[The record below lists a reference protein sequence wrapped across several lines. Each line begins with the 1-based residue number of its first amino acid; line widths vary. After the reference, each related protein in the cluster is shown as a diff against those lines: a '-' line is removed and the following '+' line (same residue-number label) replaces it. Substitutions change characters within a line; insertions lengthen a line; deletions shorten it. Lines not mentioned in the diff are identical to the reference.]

1 MKTRSVIALVGL
13 AIGFAVP
20 TFAQDQNAVD
30 PKTRQEIEA
39 VGMQY
44 GEAFNKH
51 DAAAVAALYTQ
62 DAVRVA
68 DWPGGQSSVGR
79 EAIKTAFEVQFAG
92 MSPRAV
98 GKSIQM
104 YAIDDRIAAISEFS
118 QGFVHG
124 HTVKIYV
131 RDADTW
137 KIRMEFT
144 TARRWESILPKKE
157 Q

>member
-1 MKTRSVIALVGL
+1 MRLLVTLAVL
-13 AIGFAVP
+13 AISSALP
-20 TFAQDQNAVD
+20 TFAQEQTAVD
-30 PKTRQEIEA
+30 PQTRQEIEA
-39 VGMQY
+39 VEMQY

-68 DWPGGQSSVGR
+68 DWSGGESSVGR

-92 MSPRAV
+92 ASPRGV
-98 GKSIQM
+98 RKSITQM

-137 KIRMEFT
+137 KIRMEFA
-144 TARRWESILPKKE
+144 TARWEQMEHK
-157 Q
+157 

>member
-1 MKTRSVIALVGL
+1 MKIRLVVALVGFG
-13 AIGFAVP
+13 IGFASP
-20 TFAQDQNAVD
+20 TFAKEQNTVD
-30 PKTRQEIEA
+30 PEVRQQVEA
-39 VGMQY
+39 VGMQFV
-44 GEAFNKH
+44 EAFNKR

-68 DWPGGQSSVGR
+68 DWPGGESSVGR
-79 EAIKTAFEVQFAG
+79 EAIEKAFEVQFAG

-98 GKSIQM
+98 RKSIQM

-144 TARRWESILPKKE
+144 TARSEHK
-157 Q
+157 

>member
-1 MKTRSVIALVGL
+1 MKTRLLGALVGL
-13 AIGFAVP
+13 AISFARP
-20 TFAQDQNAVD
+20 TFAQEQSAVD
-30 PKTRQEIEA
+30 PETRQEIDA
-39 VGMQY
+39 VSMQY
-44 GEAFNKH
+44 DEALNKH

-92 MSPRAV
+92 MSPRGV
-98 GKSIQM
+98 LKSITQM

-118 QGFVHG
+118 QGWVHG

-137 KIRMEFT
+137 KIRMEFA
-144 TARRWESILPKKE
+144 TARWEHK
-157 Q
+157 

>member
-1 MKTRSVIALVGL
+1 MKIRLVVALLGF
-13 AIGFAVP
+13 AIGFAFP
-20 TFAQDQNAVD
+20 TFAQEQNAVD
-30 PKTRQEIEA
+30 PKTRQEIDA
-39 VGMQY
+39 VSVQY

-68 DWPGGQSSVGR
+68 DWPGGESTVGR

-137 KIRMEFT
+137 KIRMEFA
-144 TARRWESILPKKE
+144 TARWEHK
-157 Q
+157 

>member
-1 MKTRSVIALVGL
+1 MNIRLVAALIGL
-13 AIGFAVP
+13 AISFAFP
-20 TFAQDQNAVD
+20 IYAQERNTVD
-30 PKTRQEIEA
+30 PETRQEID
-39 VGMQY
+39 VVSMQY

-68 DWPGGQSSVGR
+68 DWPGGESSVGR

-104 YAIDDRIAAISEFS
+104 YVIDDRIAAISEFS

-137 KIRMEFT
+137 KIRMEFA
-144 TARRWESILPKKE
+144 TARWEHK
-157 Q
+157 

>member
-1 MKTRSVIALVGL
+1 MKVRLAALL
-13 AIGFAVP
+13 TFAIGFALP
-20 TFAQDQNAVD
+20 TFAQEQTAVD
-30 PKTRQEIEA
+30 PQTRQEIEA
-39 VGMQY
+39 VGMQNV
-44 GEAFNKH
+44 EAFNKH

-68 DWPGGQSSVGR
+68 DWSGGESSVGR

-92 MSPRAV
+92 MSPRAI
-98 GKSIQM
+98 GKSITQM

-131 RDADTW
+131 RDADT
-137 KIRMEFT
+137 
-144 TARRWESILPKKE
+144 
-157 Q
+157 

>member
-1 MKTRSVIALVGL
+1 MRIRPAFALVVL
-13 AIGFAVP
+13 AISFALP
-20 TFAQDQNAVD
+20 AFAQEQSAVD
-30 PKTRQEIEA
+30 PETRQQIDA
-39 VGMQY
+39 VSMQY
-44 GEAFNKH
+44 FEAFNKH

-68 DWPGGQSSVGR
+68 DWPGGESSVGR
-79 EAIKTAFEVQFAG
+79 EAIEKAFEVQFAG

-137 KIRMEFT
+137 KIRMEFA
-144 TARRWESILPKKE
+144 TARWEHK
-157 Q
+157 

>member
-1 MKTRSVIALVGL
+1 MNIRLVAALIGL
-13 AIGFAVP
+13 AISFAFP
-20 TFAQDQNAVD
+20 IYAQERNTVD
-30 PKTRQEIEA
+30 PETRQEID
-39 VGMQY
+39 VVSMQY
-44 GEAFNKH
+44 GEALNKH

-68 DWPGGQSSVGR
+68 DWPGGESSVGR

-92 MSPRAV
+92 MSPRGV
-98 GKSIQM
+98 LKSITQM

-137 KIRMEFT
+137 KIRMEFA
-144 TARRWESILPKKE
+144 TARWEHK
-157 Q
+157 

>member
-1 MKTRSVIALVGL
+1 MKIRSVVALVGL
-13 AIGFAVP
+13 AIGFALPV
-20 TFAQDQNAVD
+20 FAQDQNAVD

-68 DWPGGQSSVGR
+68 DWPGGESSVGR
-79 EAIKTAFEVQFAG
+79 EAIKTALEVQFAG
-92 MSPRAV
+92 MSPRGV
-98 GKSIQM
+98 GKSITQM

-118 QGFVHG
+118 QGFIHG

-137 KIRMEFT
+137 KIRMEFA
-144 TARRWESILPKKE
+144 TARHEGILPKKE

>member
-1 MKTRSVIALVGL
+1 MKIRLVVALVGF
-13 AIGFAVP
+13 AIGFAFP
-20 TFAQDQNAVD
+20 TFAQEQNAVD
-30 PKTRQEIEA
+30 PKTRQEIDA
-39 VGMQY
+39 VSMQY
-44 GEAFNKH
+44 GEAFNKR
-51 DAAAVAALYTQ
+51 DAGAVAALYTQ

-68 DWPGGQSSVGR
+68 DWPGGESSVGR

-98 GKSIQM
+98 GKSITQM

-137 KIRMEFT
+137 KIRMEFA
-144 TARRWESILPKKE
+144 TARWEHK
-157 Q
+157 

>member
-1 MKTRSVIALVGL
+1 MKIRLVVALVGF
-13 AIGFAVP
+13 AIGFAFP
-20 TFAQDQNAVD
+20 TFAQEQNAVD
-30 PKTRQEIEA
+30 PKTRQEIDA
-39 VGMQY
+39 VSMQY

-68 DWPGGQSSVGR
+68 DWSGGESSVGR

-137 KIRMEFT
+137 KIRMEFA
-144 TARRWESILPKKE
+144 TARWEHK
-157 Q
+157 